1 MLKEELKLIDKS
13 DEAVKKTGL
22 SVGVVLILISL
33 LLWYLGKTSFVYFS
47 IAGGLFVI
55 LAFIAIPVL
64 RPFHKLWM
72 MLALAMGFVMSRV
85 ILSLLYYLVLT
96 PIGLLAKIVGKN
108 LCHWD
113 LIKMHQHTGRK
124 EKTRLSS
131 KLIMTDNFNLVSF
144 V

>member
-1 MLKEELKLIDKS
+1 MLKEELKHIDSS

-22 SVGVVLILISL
+22 IVGVVLILVSL
-33 LLWYLGKTSFVYFS
+33 LLWYFGKYSFMYFS

-85 ILSLLYYLVLT
+85 ILTFLYYLVLT
-96 PIGLLAKIVGKN
+96 PIGLIAKLVGKKFIPLGFDKSAN
-108 LCHWD
+108 TYW
-113 LIKMHQHTGRK
+113 
-124 EKTRLSS
+124 EKRENTAKQQIDYDRQ
-131 KLIMTDNFNLVSF
+131 F
-144 V
+144 

>member
-22 SVGVVLILISL
+22 TVGVVLILVSM

-47 IAGGLFVI
+47 IIGGLFVI
-55 LAFIAIPVL
+55 FAFIAIPVL

-85 ILSLLYYLVLT
+85 ILTLLYYLVLT
-96 PIGLLAKIVGKN
+96 PIGLLAKIVGKKFMSLGFDKN
-108 LCHWD
+108 ASTYWEKRD
-113 LIKMHQHTGRK
+113 LAAKQQLDYDRQ
-124 EKTRLSS
+124 
-131 KLIMTDNFNLVSF
+131 F
-144 V
+144 